1 MSYAA
6 VLQIYEGA
14 GHFAWGRKETIKRGS
29 GFVSGPECWANI
41 YFHSGRDECALY
53 VWDTVGPGWLDF
65 KGGVR
70 AEAGRAVLLSTFLF
84 KKWAYVTGYGNIFL
98 WLFLSWK
105 LSVIN

>member
-41 YFHSGRDECALY
+41 YFHSGRDECALCL
-53 VWDTVGPGWLDF
+53 GHSRARMAGF
-65 KGGVR
+65 QGGVR

>member
-1 MSYAA
+1 MYLASSVGQTFTFILGEMS
-6 VLQIYEGA
+6 VL
-14 GHFAWGRKETIKRGS
+14 S
-29 GFVSGPECWANI
+29 
-41 YFHSGRDECALY
+41 

>member
-1 MSYAA
+1 M
-6 VLQIYEGA
+6 A
-14 GHFAWGRKETIKRGS
+14 GFQ
-29 GFVSGPECWANI
+29 
-41 YFHSGRDECALY
+41 
-53 VWDTVGPGWLDF
+53 
-65 KGGVR
+65 GGVR